1 VSLADTL
8 ADQLGHIRIQRE
20 QLGILEAHLLAA
32 IDVAHDLE
40 QGTISSTATLPGP
53 PPHLVTPVAVDEP
66 PTDPVTFTVDEP
78 EPVEVE
84 PEPIP
89 TFTEGGV
96 AKKGSK
102 YDLAQVAAIA
112 REAIELGISPKKH
125 VHDKLPGCPST
136 TMAGYLITSAR
147 NAGHD
152 IPKARSGPARRSTSS
167 AVGPAATPPPPRSS
181 GEAQVPG
188 KHFDCHSC
196 DHTALT
202 VRDIVRHTLAEHN
215 RPVIAAERV
224 PV

>member
-66 PTDPVTFTVDEP
+66 PTHPVTFTVDEP

-89 TFTEGGV
+89 KFTEGGV
-96 AKKGSK
+96 AKKVSK

-112 REAIELGISPKKH
+112 REAIDLGINQPKH
-125 VHDKLPGCPST
+125 VHDKVPGCPSKA
-136 TMAGYLITSAR
+136 MASYLIKSAR
-147 NAGHD
+147 AAGHD
-152 IPKARSGPARRSTSS
+152 IPKARPGRRPTSHPSTPPTAAPAARSS
-167 AVGPAATPPPPRSS
+167 A
-181 GEAQVPG
+181 EAQVPG
-188 KHFDCHSC
+188 KRFECSSC
-196 DHTALT
+196 DHSTED
-202 VRDIVRHTLAEHN
+202 VRAIMRHT
-215 RPVIAAERV
+215 RAAHGRVAHVSERM
-224 PV
+224 PK